1 MATDVI
7 ITVVSCN
14 TLEPANGYRGFV
26 GAPTPAGRFAGPI
39 ADTTQYA
46 GENIAFPVLDISV
59 GKVTLG
65 NLADVLRYVRMRR
78 ASPLAIHNLV
88 EIIRVISI
96 RGLHF

>member
-1 MATDVI
+1 MIGD
-7 ITVVSCN
+7 N
-14 TLEPANGYRGFV
+14 PLETAYGHRVFI
-26 GAPTPAGRFAGPI
+26 GAAAPAGGLTRAI
-39 ADTTQYA
+39 ADTAQYA
-46 GENIAFPVLDISV
+46 GENIAFPVLNISV

-65 NLADVLRYVRMRR
+65 NLADVLRYVCMRR